1 LISSLQ
7 LAFGIT
13 AFSVGCCLVVAGL
26 TSDRAAET
34 AVLAAAGIATFNAL
48 SALLLNH
55 LGSRRGSMRA
65 FFGAVFGGM
74 VLRMGTTLA
83 GLLVGIKVLLLPA
96 LPFAAALLTFTGV
109 FTAAE
114 VTLWSRQNFSPRV
127 QHS

>member
-1 LISSLQ
+1 M
-7 LAFGIT
+7 AFGM
-13 AFSVGCCLVVAGL
+13 ACFSGVCCLIVAAS
-26 TSDRAAET
+26 TSDGPSEL
-34 AVLAAAGIATFNAL
+34 AVLL
-48 SALLLNH
+48 SALIATSNGLCTLWLSH
-55 LGSRRGSMRA
+55 LGSKGGSMKA

-83 GLLVGIKVLLLPA
+83 GLLIGIKVLLLPA
-96 LPFAAALLTFTGV
+96 LPFAAALLSFTGV